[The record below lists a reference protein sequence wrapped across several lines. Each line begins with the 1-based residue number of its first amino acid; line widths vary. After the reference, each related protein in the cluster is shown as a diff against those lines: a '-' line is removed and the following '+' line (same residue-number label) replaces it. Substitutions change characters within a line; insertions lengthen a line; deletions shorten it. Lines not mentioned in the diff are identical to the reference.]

1 MSSKRRSPATGR
13 VAMLRRAS
21 NLGVRGLA
29 TRFDVASVDRDN
41 SHAVHVLK
49 KWGRANPGQK
59 ESILLYGPVGTGKTH
74 LACCAANDVIDE
86 GLACI
91 FLRVA
96 DIPRA
101 DSDALAKLWDPGFAP
116 RLVLDDLGSGK
127 ATPRL
132 LECLF
137 AIIDGRAFKRLPTIY
152 TSNFKLDALADL
164 LDKAEDGGVAGTRL
178 ASRLAGSCELVPL
191 GGEDRRK

>member
-1 MSSKRRSPATGR
+1 MLKR
-13 VAMLRRAS
+13 
-21 NLGVRGLA
+21 
-29 TRFDVASVDRDN
+29 
-41 SHAVHVLK
+41 
-49 KWGRANPGQK
+49 WGRNDPDRK
-59 ESILLYGPVGTGKTH
+59 EGVFLYGPVGTGKTH

-101 DSDALAKLWDPGFAP
+101 DSDALAKLWDPGFCP

-137 AIIDGRAFKRLPTIY
+137 SIIDGRAFKRLPTIY
-152 TSNFKLDALADL
+152 TANFKLDALADL
-164 LDKAEDGGVAGTRL
+164 LDGSDGADLAGTRI
-178 ASRLAGSCELVPL
+178 ASRIAGSCELVPV
-191 GGEDRRK
+191 GGEDRRKG